1 MLVETRKKGDVIT
14 LKLTTSE
21 ELIGSYEDD
30 DTDSYTIDRPFMIAL
45 TQQGMALIPWL
56 QAVDMK
62 SARAVK
68 ISKKHIVAVAE
79 PQDQIAKEYNSQ
91 MSGITLV

>member
-30 DTDSYTIDRPFMIAL
+30 DTDSYTIDRPFMIAMS
-45 TQQGMALIPWL
+45 QQGIVLMPWL
-56 QAVDMK
+56 NAVDVQ
-62 SARAVK
+62 SARIVK

-79 PQDQIAKEYNSQ
+79 PQEHIAKEYSSQ
-91 MSGITLV
+91 MSGIKLV